1 MSVGLANNLERR
13 EKKNKFGSLGRQ
25 ALMLPRRRGVE
36 KFQKVNVVSLL
47 KLFDNT
53 KLLEHS
59 VDRLTPHSLL
69 PRLLGTFYRNLF
81 P

>member
-1 MSVGLANNLERR
+1 
-13 EKKNKFGSLGRQ
+13 
-25 ALMLPRRRGVE
+25 MLPRRRGVE

-69 PRLLGTFYRNLF
+69 PRLLGTFYRKLFLNLVSSRIYGAVEIRLLTNMLA
-81 P
+81 